1 MMRRWLPHPLLSA
14 ALAAGWLMLTG
25 DLSAGHLLLAL
36 ILAIALPLICAPF
49 LDHLPQVRSPYAA
62 LRLLLL
68 VTWDI
73 VMANVAVSRLVL
85 GPTGHLSPIFLHVP
99 LALSNPQSTALFASI
114 ITMTPGTV
122 SAVIDTEKR
131 ELLVHAL
138 DCRSPDALIAEIKE
152 RYEKPLLEIFGC

>member
-1 MMRRWLPHPLLSA
+1 MIRRWLPYPLLSTALFA
-14 ALAAGWLMLTG
+14 AWLMLTG
-25 DLSAGHLLLAL
+25 DLSAGHLLLAAVL
-36 ILAIALPLICAPF
+36 GVAIPQICAPF
-49 LDHLPQVRSPYAA
+49 LADLPRVRSPSAA

-73 VMANVAVSRLVL
+73 VIANVAVSRLIL
-85 GPTGHLSPIFLHVP
+85 GPTGPLSPVFLRVP
-99 LALSNPQSTALFASI
+99 LALSNTQSTALFASI

-122 SAVIDTEKR
+122 SAVIDTENR

-138 DCRSPDALIAEIKE
+138 DCKAPDALIAQIKE

>member
-1 MMRRWLPHPLLSA
+1 MIRRWLPYPLLSA
-14 ALAAGWLMLTG
+14 ALFAGWLMLTG
-25 DLSAGHLLLAL
+25 DLSAGHLLLAAVL
-36 ILAIALPLICAPF
+36 GAAIPRISAPF
-49 LDHLPQVRSPYAA
+49 LDHLPRVRSPSAA

-85 GPTGHLSPIFLHVP
+85 GPTGRLSPVFLHVP

-122 SAVIDTEKR
+122 SAVIDTENR

-138 DCRSPDALIAEIKE
+138 DCQDPDALIAGIKE

>member
-1 MMRRWLPHPLLSA
+1 MIRRWLPYPLLSV

-25 DLSAGHLLLAL
+25 DLSAGHLLLA
-36 ILAIALPLICAPF
+36 ALLGITIPCISAPF
-49 LDHLPQVRSPYAA
+49 LDHLPRVQSPSAA

-73 VMANVAVSRLVL
+73 VIANVAVSRLVL
-85 GPTGHLSPIFLHVP
+85 GSTGRLTPVFLRVP
-99 LALSNPQSTALFASI
+99 LALSNAQSTALFASI

-122 SAVIDTEKR
+122 SAVIDTENR

-138 DCRSPDALIAEIKE
+138 DCSDPDALIAEIKE